1 MKKLVFISAVSGVG
15 KSTACEYINKNNLLV
30 DYAILDIDDLEN
42 INNYNK
48 ELNLY
53 MGIKEYEM

>member
-30 DYAILDIDDLEN
+30 DYAIFDIDDLEN
-42 INNYNK
+42 INNYTVSIEKYRTISNACR
-48 ELNLY
+48 
-53 MGIKEYEM
+53 